1 MHDGEVDIDVQLV
14 ERLVAGQFPHL
25 TDLPI
30 DPVPSTATVNAIFRL
45 GDQLCVRLPRV
56 AAWSRDLHR
65 EWRWLPKL
73 APQLSLRIPEP
84 VELGHP
90 TSSYPFSW
98 AIYRWIEGRP
108 YADGSVDDEARAAR
122 DLARF
127 VLELRRI
134 DPVADAPRAG
144 RTPLAEADPATRAA
158 LDSARGVIDSDA
170 ATVAWEQALQAPVW
184 TGTPVW
190 IHADLLRP
198 NILVDGGRLG
208 AVIDFGGVG
217 VGDPA
222 TDVIA
227 AWSVF
232 GHRGRTVFRDALDVD
247 DVTWS
252 RARGIALLQAAMII
266 PYYLETNPGF
276 VALAVRTVEEIVSG
290 N

>member
-1 MHDGEVDIDVQLV
+1 M
-14 ERLVAGQFPHL
+14 
-25 TDLPI
+25 
-30 DPVPSTATVNAIFRL
+30 
-45 GDQLCVRLPRV
+45 
-56 AAWSRDLHR
+56 
-65 EWRWLPKL
+65 
-73 APQLSLRIPEP
+73 
-84 VELGHP
+84 
-90 TSSYPFSW
+90 
-98 AIYRWIEGRP
+98 
-108 YADGSVDDEARAAR
+108 
-122 DLARF
+122 
-127 VLELRRI
+127 
-134 DPVADAPRAG
+134 
-144 RTPLAEADPATRAA
+144 
-158 LDSARGVIDSDA
+158 IDSDA

-198 NILVDGGRLG
+198 NILLDGGRLG